1 MILGAPLFLVILAVA
16 LIGFYA
22 LEIDLSVIAIE
33 IYRLAD
39 TPLLVALPLFTFTRG
54 T

>member
-1 MILGAPLFLVILAVA
+1 VLRLFVVILAVV

-33 IYRLAD
+33 IFRLAD
-39 TPLLVALPLFTFTRG
+39 TPQLVALPLFTFTG
-54 T
+54 